1 MTPPRHAPFGPRFAL
16 LFGVV
21 ALVGTVSPAT
31 VRAQATPPAQPSAR
45 RARVAGIVTD
55 VASKQPLPGVNVFIV
70 GTPIVASTGPDGR
83 FAIPSAPVGIYSI
96 EVKRIGYS
104 AQRQENIRL
113 TADNVT
119 TVDFT
124 MSTAATRLD
133 QVTVSG
139 TMDATSVAKSTISV
153 EKLSSENI
161 PVPPTSSAAG
171 LLAGKVAGVAVTR
184 NSGAPGAGVNI
195 VLRTPISG
203 ITEGGG
209 TPGPLFVVDGVFLN
223 QGQSVTTQDIESM
236 DIESIEVIKG
246 AAAASL
252 YGSRAA
258 AGVIAI
264 STKRGKGLALGTN
277 QFQARGEAGTDQFLT
292 KLDKNQHHAFRQDA
306 QGNWLNATN
315 QVVPRA
321 QRALTDFGIMDQP
334 FAGKTYNHADLFFK
348 PGSYN
353 SQQLQVQGNLA
364 STNYNLAYTR
374 TDNPAILEF
383 NEGYTRHTV
392 RLNLDSRLSEKLN
405 VGMSVNYTRG
415 QQDVSGPSF
424 NNFYRIDTD
433 VNLQEKSPFPAVN
446 GFPFVIVP
454 DSVTLYT
461 NPLYSQYIGDNVV
474 NRGRT
479 LLNANGVY
487 RPTSW
492 FSIAGDVNYDRGD
505 NNQTS
510 YTPRGT
516 PLVTTTGGLSPSTG
530 ALSVNTTGNEGFIG
544 TLTGSLTKGIG
555 DLTIRLSQRG
565 EVRQETNNS
574 LTTNGSIFSTE
585 GLKAM
590 SQATVRTTSNSYTD
604 YRVLGSITSLGLSLK
619 ERYITD
625 FLVRREGNSLFGPA
639 NRWNTF
645 GRASAAWLL
654 SEESWF
660 PMVDFNVFKL
670 RYSYGVT
677 GLNPAFSNQYESMSS
692 DGTGAIR
699 RGTLGNVNI
708 SPTFTTEQE
717 IGLDLAYKSRFSG
730 TVTYVRNSSQDVF
743 VNVPAPVVSG
753 YQVQV
758 TNPAHIG
765 GSIIELTLQGAV
777 LSNPKGLR
785 WDVLFTGDKSWNYT
799 EKFGRTCFDD
809 GLQYK
814 CDGVPVSEMW
824 GNMIIEDKSHL
835 PAIHANS
842 QDLFQV
848 NDEGYV
854 VPVGAGNTWRDGISK
869 RLWGTT
875 VNIDGVNYAWGRPIP
890 RRTPEGIL
898 WYGKIGDSRPDFRYG
913 FQNNFRYGNLRFYV
927 QMNGQL
933 GGNVYANS
941 NQTYYAS
948 GDHPVVDQFGKPD
961 ELKKPVAYYNA
972 VSNNNNLYLKR
983 FVESGT
989 HLQVAEMMIGYTMES
1004 SKYRF
1009 IERLGFSR
1017 AQFDLIGRNLGVF
1030 TNYTGLN
1037 VMAGSPTVRFDD
1049 ATYPQTRTLT
1059 GVLTLAF

>member
-1 MTPPRHAPFGPRFAL
+1 MTPSRHAPALPRVAL
-16 LFGVV
+16 LFGVISLTGV
-21 ALVGTVSPAT
+21 LPSTSLDAQAAPAT
-31 VRAQATPPAQPSAR
+31 QPAAR
-45 RARVAGIVTD
+45 RGRISGTIVD
-55 VASKQPLPGVNVFIV
+55 VATKQPIQGVNVFVV
-70 GTPIVASTGPDGR
+70 GTPITASTGPDGR
-83 FAIPSAPVGIYSI
+83 FIIPSAPPGVFPI
-96 EVKRIGYS
+96 EARRIGY
-104 AQRQENIRL
+104 AQVRR
-113 TADNVT
+113 DNVRLIADSVIT
-119 TVDFT
+119 LNLE
-124 MSTAATRLD
+124 MSASATRLD
-133 QVTVSG
+133 EVTIAG
-139 TMDATSVAKSTISV
+139 TIDATSAAKSTISV
-153 EKLSSENI
+153 EKLGTENI

-223 QGQSVTTQDIESM
+223 QGQSVTTQDIEAM

-264 STKRGKGLALGTN
+264 TTKRGRGLELGSN
-277 QFQARGEAGTDQFLT
+277 QFQVRGEAGTDQFLT
-292 KLDKNQHHAFRQDA
+292 RLEKNQYHAFRQDA
-306 QGNWLNATN
+306 QGNWLDANN

-321 QRALTDFGIMDQP
+321 QRALTQFGIMDQP
-334 FAGKTYNHADLFFK
+334 FQGETYNHADLFFR
-348 PGSYN
+348 PGGYN
-353 SQQLQVQGNLA
+353 TQQVQVQGNSA
-364 STNYNLAYTR
+364 ATNYNIAYTR
-374 TDNPAILEF
+374 TINPAILQW
-383 NEGYTRHTV
+383 NEGYQRQTI
-392 RLNLDSRLSEKLN
+392 RLNVDSRLSEK
-405 VGMSVNYTRG
+405 MSVGVSVNHTRG
-415 QQDVSGPSF
+415 VQDVSAPSF

-433 VNLQEKSPFPAVN
+433 VNLRELAPFPAVN
-446 GFPFVIVP
+446 GFPYVIVP

-461 NPLYSQYIGDNVV
+461 NPLYSQYIGDDVIK
-474 NRGRT
+474 RGRT

-492 FSIAGDVNYDRGD
+492 FSIAADANYDRGD
-505 NNQTS
+505 NNRST

-516 PLVTTTGGLSPSTG
+516 PLVTGTGGLSPSLG
-530 ALSVNTTGNEGFIG
+530 SLRVISTGNEGFIG
-544 TLTGSLTKGIG
+544 TVTGSLSKTLG
-555 DLTIRLSQRG
+555 DLTLRFSQRG
-565 EVRQETNNS
+565 EVRKETNDE
-574 LTTNGSIFSTE
+574 LTTTGTQFGTE

-590 SQATVRTTSNSYTD
+590 SQATVRTTGNEFND
-604 YRVLGSITSLGLSLK
+604 FRVIGSISSLGVSFK
-619 ERYITD
+619 ERYIGD
-625 FLVRREGNSLFGPA
+625 FLLRREGNSLFGAA

-660 PMVDFNVFKL
+660 PLTDFNVFKL

-677 GLNPAFSNQYESMSS
+677 GLNPAFSAQYESMTS

-699 RGTLGNVNI
+699 RGSLGNVNI
-708 SPTFTTEQE
+708 TPTFTVEE
-717 IGLDLAYKSRFSG
+717 ELGLDVAYKSRLSG
-730 TVTYVRNSSQDVF
+730 TITFVRNRSEDVF
-743 VNVPAPVVSG
+743 VNVPAPAVTG

-758 TNPAHIG
+758 TNPAQLG

-777 LSNPKGLR
+777 LANPKGLR
-785 WDVLFTGDKSWNYT
+785 WDVLFTADKAWFST
-799 EKFGRTCFDD
+799 ERFGRTCFDD
-809 GLQYK
+809 GLQFK

-824 GNMIIEDKSHL
+824 GNMIIEDKSQL
-835 PAIHANS
+835 PAVHANS
-842 QDLFQV
+842 QALFDI

-854 VPVGAGNTWRDGISK
+854 VPVGAGNTWRDGIAKS
-869 RLWGTT
+869 LWGTT
-875 VNIDGVNYAWGRPIP
+875 INIDGVNYRWGHPIP

-898 WYGKIGDSRPDFRYG
+898 WYGKIGDSRPDLRYG
-913 FQNNFRYGNLRFYV
+913 LQNNFRYGNFRFYV

-948 GDHPVVDQFGKPD
+948 GDHPVVSQAGKPD
-961 ELKKPVAYYNA
+961 DLKKPVSYYNA

-989 HLQVAEMMIGYTMES
+989 HLQLAELMVGYTLDAS
-1004 SKYRF
+1004 RF
-1009 IERLGFSR
+1009 RFLERVGFSR
-1017 AQFDLIGRNLGVF
+1017 AQFDFIGRNLGVF
-1030 TNYTGLN
+1030 SNYTGLN

-1059 GVLTLAF
+1059 GVITLTF